1 MSTAGEALE
10 LREVRPPTAFAGD
23 RERFLDLLWLVSVAE
38 FKSQY
43 ASTFLGFLWTIVRP
57 LIFFGLIFL
66 VLREV
71 LGIGANIEGYGQS
84 LVISLILFTFFAD
97 STNRSV
103 RSLSSKESM
112 IRKMRFPRIIIP
124 LSINLTAGFTLALN
138 FLAVAPLLYAFG
150 LEPRPSWA
158 LFGLVIVLL
167 VMLTMAVSTALSVL
181 FVRVRDTAQA
191 WSLISRLLFY
201 GSPILYTLEFVPAT
215 FAKVIAVNPL
225 TLLFAQSRVW
235 LVDPDATT
243 PVESAGVWLGLV
255 APLAVIAATCV
266 IAVRVFKQDAP
277 RVGEEL

>member
-1 MSTAGEALE
+1 MSTAAEALE

-23 RERFLDLLWLVSVAE
+23 RDRFLDLLWLVSVAE

-43 ASTFLGFLWTIVRP
+43 ASTVLGFLWTIVRP

-97 STNRSV
+97 ATNRSV

-124 LSINLTAGFTLALN
+124 LSVNLTAGFTLMLN
-138 FLAVAPLLYAFG
+138 FVAVAPLLYAFG
-150 LEPRPSWA
+150 LDPRPSFL
-158 LFGLVIVLL
+158 LFGMVIVLL
-167 VMLTMAVSTALSVL
+167 LVLTMATSTALSVL

-191 WSLISRLLFY
+191 WGLISRLLFY

-225 TLLFAQSRVW
+225 TLLFGQSRVW

-255 APLAVIAATCV
+255 APLAVIVAICV
-266 IAVRVFKQDAP
+266 VAFRIFKKDAP